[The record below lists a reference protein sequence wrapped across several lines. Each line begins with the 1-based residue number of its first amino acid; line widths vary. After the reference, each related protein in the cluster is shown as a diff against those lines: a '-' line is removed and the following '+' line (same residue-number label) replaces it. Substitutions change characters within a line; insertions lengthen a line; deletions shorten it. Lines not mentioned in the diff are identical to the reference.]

1 MTRSIWHVAIRST
14 GSSLILVIISFEIE
28 AKVNTFL
35 RDDECAK
42 DKYSTTVPIIKS
54 SEFMFL
60 VYDRVIYDNKLTL
73 SLA

>member
-42 DKYSTTVPIIKS
+42 DKYSTTVLIIKS